1 MVIDL
6 GVGIEG
12 IEEDELPEAI
22 LCQARF
28 DRVDLDGAAPLSTEM
43 SAASTSSSSIFSFD
57 YFSTPAA
64 AGTAPSNGD
73 SAKASAELD
82 AVIDFSKMSIKEALY
97 DAPAQKLRR
106 ALAAE
111 APTSVALQVEK

>member
-12 IEEDELPEAI
+12 IQEDELPEAI

-28 DRVDLDGAAPLSTEM
+28 DRVDLDGAAPLSTEV
-43 SAASTSSSSIFSFD
+43 SAASTSSSIFSFD
-57 YFSTPAA
+57 YFSSPAE
-64 AGTAPSNGD
+64 TTTSDSD
-73 SAKASAELD
+73 SAKASAEVD
-82 AVIDFSKMSIKEALY
+82 AVIDFSKLSIKEALY

-106 ALAAE
+106 ALAVE
-111 APTSVALQVEK
+111 APTSVVLPVDK